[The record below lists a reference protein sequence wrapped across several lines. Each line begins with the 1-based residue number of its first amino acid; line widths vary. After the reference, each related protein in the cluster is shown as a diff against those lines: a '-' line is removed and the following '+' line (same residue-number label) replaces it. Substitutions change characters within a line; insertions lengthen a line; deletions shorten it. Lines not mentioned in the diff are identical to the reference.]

1 MDSLSIETV
10 NVKNVYEKIATHF
23 DKTRFKVWPS
33 VQKFIDNIPS
43 HSLVLDVG
51 CGNGKNMCRDDIYF
65 IGTDFCQNFANICGS
80 NGKNIIM
87 ANSKYL
93 PIKDNSVNYVMCIAM
108 LHHIYREDERI
119 QCIQEMY
126 RALIHGGQL
135 IITVWAQG
143 DKPTQDNMI
152 TWKLQKKHKISE
164 NEPDVYQRYYHL
176 FSENELINL
185 IKIYFKGKLEV
196 IQYFSDY
203 GNWIIVCQK
212 I

>member
-1 MDSLSIETV
+1 MDNPSIETV
-10 NVKNVYEKIATHF
+10 NVKNVYEKIARHF

-65 IGTDFCQNFANICGS
+65 IGSDFCQNFANICGS

-108 LHHIYREDERI
+108 LHHIYREDD
-119 QCIQEMY
+119 QTMVSFNS
-126 RALIHGGQL
+126 LDD
-135 IITVWAQG
+135 ITAG
-143 DKPTQDNMI
+143 SRCAHLKGETMPLS
-152 TWKLQKKHKISE
+152 WKSIFI
-164 NEPDVYQRYYHL
+164 D
-176 FSENELINL
+176 
-185 IKIYFKGKLEV
+185 
-196 IQYFSDY
+196 
-203 GNWIIVCQK
+203 
-212 I
+212 